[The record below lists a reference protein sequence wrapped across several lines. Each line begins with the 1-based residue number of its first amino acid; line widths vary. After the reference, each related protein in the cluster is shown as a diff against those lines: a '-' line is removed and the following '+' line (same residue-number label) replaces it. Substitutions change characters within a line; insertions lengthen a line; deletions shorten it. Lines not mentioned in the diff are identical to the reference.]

1 MFEQYEHDFEDE
13 DTPSRPRP
21 RISPGEPRVNSSFTQ
36 GLRGY
41 GEPITV
47 AVQVV
52 GMSPERNTSAPCDR
66 ALLTDIQHNWLYL
79 TAPLDPSLR
88 ARAEDAM
95 HEGAPLVARGALLT
109 ASKRSGGLHFVAES
123 LEPLT
128 KIGDRISITD
138 KEEAWADA
146 FIEEHAGKPGAIES
160 SILAEARRLIPEG
173 TECAPPVFRKTER
186 ALLLQILSCQEIGQG
201 GPSLCAVYY
210 SASMKGKL
218 VLRNLCELIC
228 PVYNRIPAYHDVR
241 NEMGIRLKRRSVG
254 IELELGYL
262 PILSGGLL
270 LFEEID
276 RTPREYL
283 RPLVEPL
290 AMASMHG
297 FGRWAKGRH
306 CAGVALHLQSL
317 RGPVIN
323 AIKRAVDPERGEPD
337 LALPFHLLY
346 GMDLLLDTQWDQELS
361 EIARE
366 AVAPLRG
373 PKNKDELISYQ
384 RRERRLKVL
393 MARLIDR
400 APTVDLSE
408 VEGLLGE
415 VDRGMGALLRALLLR
430 LPAQAARHFPAEGLA
445 GRSRAIAEKLVRGA
459 ARLAGR
465 GKAQEEDVRCA
476 WEVMRGHAETLRRM
490 CQAAMPQRQGLSQP
504 LRPAEQAAE
513 RRYKEIHAR
522 FAGQSLSVD
531 EIAQA
536 METSARTIQ
545 RELSGRGLKA
555 RGSVFHIPAEAEP
568 DPEEALRP
576 PKVMEDEIEPLPR
589 RMLPLVRALEALPAA
604 EREQAAR
611 WLCEVALVGDGAV
624 DRQRFT
630 GLAEALQAAAG
641 PAFRPDLYHEVLE
654 RLLRQERVMRGCF
667 ALDLYH
673 GALLPDQRPYL
684 DETLAREKDRLP
696 REIVRHARALSERL
710 ACYARIQAQ
719 AQAQPEKGDGPK
731 TLPNQ

>member
-1 MFEQYEHDFEDE
+1 MFEQDDFQDE

-21 RISPGEPRVNSSFTQ
+21 TISPGKPRVNSSFTQ
-36 GLRGY
+36 GLGAY
-41 GEPITV
+41 GAPITV

-52 GMSPERNTSAPCDR
+52 GMSPERNTAAPGNR

-79 TAPLDPSLR
+79 TAPLDPGLQ
-88 ARAEDAM
+88 ARAEGAM
-95 HEGAPLVARGALLT
+95 QEGLPLVARGALLT
-109 ASKRSGGLHFVAES
+109 SSKRGSNLHFVVES

-128 KIGDRISITD
+128 RIGDRISITD
-138 KEEAWADA
+138 KEEAWADS
-146 FIEEHAGKPGAIES
+146 FIEEYAGKPGAIES

-173 TECAPPVFRKTER
+173 TECAPPAFRKTER
-186 ALLLQILSCQEIGQG
+186 ALLLQILSCQDIGTG
-201 GPSLCAVYY
+201 GPSLCAIFY

-218 VLRNLCELIC
+218 VLRNLCELLC

-241 NEMGIRLKRRSVG
+241 QQMGIRLKRRSVG

-270 LFEEID
+270 LFDEID
-276 RTPREYL
+276 RTPRELL
-283 RPLVEPL
+283 RPIVEPL
-290 AMASMHG
+290 VQASLHG
-297 FGRWAKGRH
+297 AGRWAQGRH

-317 RGPVIN
+317 RGPVVN

-337 LALPFHLLY
+337 LALPFPLLY

-366 AVAPLRG
+366 AAAPLRG
-373 PKNKDELISYQ
+373 PRNQDELISYQ

-400 APTVDLSE
+400 APTVDLGA
-408 VEGLLGE
+408 VQGPLGE
-415 VDRGMGALLRALLLR
+415 VERGMGALLRALSAR
-430 LPAQAARHFPAEGLA
+430 LPAPAARHFPVEELA
-445 GRSRAIAEKLVRGA
+445 GRSRAVAEKLVRGA

-465 GKAQEEDVRCA
+465 SLAQEEDVRGA
-476 WEVMRGHAETLRRM
+476 FEVMRGHAETLRRM
-490 CQAAMPQRQGLSQP
+490 CQAALPQRQGLSQP

-513 RRYKEIHAR
+513 RRYKEIRAR
-522 FAGQSLSVD
+522 FGGQSISVD
-531 EIAQA
+531 ELAQA
-536 METSARTIQ
+536 MGTSARTIQ
-545 RELSGRGLKA
+545 RELTGRGLKA
-555 RGSVFHIPAEAEP
+555 RGSSFLIPAEGAEA

-604 EREQAAR
+604 EQAQVAR
-611 WLCEVALVGDGAV
+611 WLCEVALVGDSAA

-630 GLAEALQAAAG
+630 GLSEALQAAAG
-641 PAFRPDLYHEVLE
+641 PQGLAPELYQEALG
-654 RLLRQERVMRGCF
+654 RLLRQDRVARGCF

-673 GALLPDQRPYL
+673 GALLPDLRPYL

-696 REIVRHARALSERL
+696 REIARHARALSERL
-710 ACYARIQAQ
+710 AHYERLQAQ
-719 AQAQPEKGDGPK
+719 ARKDAQEGAQK
-731 TLPNQ
+731 LY